1 MSSSIISM
9 LSSQLDDNTIK
20 QISQQLGVNEQ
31 SVEQGISAGLP
42 VLLGALDRNTSS
54 PKGAKA
60 LTREL
65 RRKHTGGILDHV
77 ASALTDESV
86 LQDGSKILGHVLGN
100 RQNNVANG
108 VSKISGLSQ
117 DQTAQLLQML
127 APLVLGALGK
137 KQQEE
142 NLSSQ
147 QVANVIHQER
157 QEAESSLSGLSRL
170 LDMDQDGDITDDVIN
185 LGAKLLGSFLRGRK

>member
-1 MSSSIISM
+1 MSSSVISM

-42 VLLGALDRNTSS
+42 VLMGALDRNTSS

-77 ASALTDESV
+77 TTALTDQSV
-86 LQDGSKILGHVLGN
+86 LQDGGKILGHVLGD
-100 RQNNVANG
+100 RQNNVAKG
-108 VSKISGLSQ
+108 VGKISGLDQ
-117 DQTAQLLQML
+117 DQTVQLLQML

-147 QVANVIHQER
+147 QVAHVIHQEH
-157 QEAESSLSGLSRL
+157 QEAESSLSGISKL

-185 LGAKLLGSFLRGRK
+185 IGTKLLGSFLRGRK

>member
-9 LSSQLDDNTIK
+9 LSSQIDDNTIK

-31 SVEQGISAGLP
+31 SVEQGIGAGLP
-42 VLLGALDRNTSS
+42 VLLSALDRNTSS

-77 ASALTDESV
+77 TTALADESV
-86 LQDGSKILGHVLGN
+86 LQDGGKILGHVLGD
-100 RQNNVANG
+100 RQNNVQKG
-108 VSKISGLSQ
+108 ISQVSGLNQ
-117 DQTAQLLQML
+117 DQTIQLLQML

-137 KQQEE
+137 KQQED

-147 QVANVIHQER
+147 QVANVIREER

-170 LDMDQDGDITDDVIN
+170 LDMDQDGDISDDVIN

>member
-31 SVEQGISAGLP
+31 SVEQGIGAGLP
-42 VLLGALDRNTSS
+42 VLLSALDRNTSS

-77 ASALTDESV
+77 TTALADESV
-86 LQDGSKILGHVLGN
+86 LQDGGKILGHVLGD
-100 RQNNVANG
+100 RQNNVQKG
-108 VSKISGLSQ
+108 ISQVSGLNQ
-117 DQTAQLLQML
+117 DQTIQLLQML

-137 KQQEE
+137 KQQED

-147 QVANVIHQER
+147 QVANVIREER

-170 LDMDQDGDITDDVIN
+170 LDMDQDGDISDDVIN